1 MGLALYGTKASFQFR
16 DDTSI
21 DRTRPSIGGGS
32 NLSTYYLESSRNGAG
47 PRSGLP
53 RFSAGILKI
62 LGIILILQTSAM
74 AQGVV
79 LQMPP
84 DDQQTINNLL
94 GPGVVGAAM
103 PSSPL
108 GDTSAYFP
116 LQERSPIYQV
126 TSGNNAGN
134 TQTLTVAKT
143 RRPSGI
149 QAWRFQMSPSL
160 AGFIRQTSVG
170 DLVMPAVSDH
180 SEGVVVVTTP
190 ANPFVPK
197 GMQPGETRSYSQQV
211 SVNYLDDPTDQRY
224 SGSLNGTYT
233 YLGTFQ
239 VTVPAGTFNA
249 VALRVKC
256 EGKVGPAHT
265 KNTAYNFFAPGV
277 GMVAMIMQEDVSAF
291 WIYNIDSTT
300 GKVLMSR

>member
-1 MGLALYGTKASFQFR
+1 MRNCAARACALTVGVL
-16 DDTSI
+16 SI
-21 DRTRPSIGGGS
+21 FLMLVS
-32 NLSTYYLESSRNGAG
+32 NAR
-47 PRSGLP
+47 
-53 RFSAGILKI
+53 
-62 LGIILILQTSAM
+62 

-79 LQMPP
+79 LQMPAE
-84 DDQQTINNLL
+84 DQQTINNLL

-103 PSSPL
+103 PSNPL

-116 LQERSPIYQV
+116 LQERTPIYQV
-126 TSGNNAGN
+126 TSGTHAGN
-134 TQTLTVAKT
+134 TQTLAVAKT
-143 RRPSGI
+143 HRPNGV

-190 ANPFVPK
+190 ANPFVPN

-224 SGSLNGTYT
+224 SGTLNGTYT